1 MSDARF
7 PDGFVWGAATA
18 AYQVEGAVDAD
29 GRGQSIWDT
38 FCRVPGA
45 IAGGDTGDVACD
57 HYHRYA
63 EDIGLLADLGL
74 GAYRFSIAW
83 PRIQPDGSGAINQK
97 GLDHYRRVVDELLTR
112 DVVPYVT
119 LYHWDLPQA
128 LQDKGG
134 WPARD
139 TAYRFADYAAV
150 VHDALRDVVQHW
162 ITLNEP
168 KVSSHAGYGSGLH
181 APGIK
186 DSALRDRA
194 VHHLLLAHGLSLQA
208 LRDGRHAAEQ
218 QVVGLTLDVS
228 PVAPASDS
236 QADAD
241 AARRVDADSH
251 RLFLDPVLRGTYPIH
266 LEAVEDGDLG
276 LISAP
281 IDFLGINYYR
291 RILVQAGPAGD
302 QTVLPDGV
310 PVTSVNWPVQPD
322 GLREVLV
329 DLQNTYPAMPPI
341 YITENGAAYDDVP
354 AEDGTV
360 DDPLRVEYLHGH
372 LSALRTAIAAG
383 VDVRGYFVWT
393 LLDNFEWAEGFAKR
407 FGIVHVDYATQT
419 RTPKTSAGWLGRV
432 ARANALPSGDS
443 PA

>member
-1 MSDARF
+1 MTDARF

-45 IAGGDTGDVACD
+45 IAGGDTGEVACD
-57 HYHRYA
+57 HYNRYA
-63 EDIGLLADLGL
+63 EDIGLMSELGL

-83 PRIQPDGSGAINQK
+83 PRVQPDGSGGINQK
-97 GLDHYRRVVDELLTR
+97 GLDHYRRVVDELLAR
-112 DVVPYVT
+112 DLVPYVT

-150 VHDALRDVVQHW
+150 VHDALGDVVKQW

-168 KVSSHAGYGSGLH
+168 KVSSHAGYGSGIH

-186 DSALRDRA
+186 DLALRDRA
-194 VHHLLLAHGLSLQA
+194 VHHLLLAHGLGLEV
-208 LRDGRHAAEQ
+208 LRAGRHAAGQ
-218 QVVGLTLDVS
+218 QVGITLDVS
-228 PVAPASDS
+228 PVVPATDS

-241 AARRVDADSH
+241 AAQRVDVDSH
-251 RLFLDPVLRGTYPIH
+251 RLFLDPVLRGSYPVH
-266 LEAVEDGDLG
+266 LDGVQDGDLA
-276 LISAP
+276 LIGAP

-291 RILVQAGPAGD
+291 RILVREAPTAELQAE
-302 QTVLPDGV
+302 TVLPEGV

-329 DLQNTYPAMPPI
+329 DLQAGYDLPPV

-354 AEDGTV
+354 AADGTV
-360 DDPLRVEYLHGH
+360 DDPLRVEYLQGH
-372 LSALRTAIAAG
+372 LAALQTAIAAG

-407 FGIVHVDYATQT
+407 FGIVHVD
-419 RTPKTSAGWLGRV
+419 
-432 ARANALPSGDS
+432 
-443 PA
+443 

>member
-7 PDGFVWGAATA
+7 PEGFVWGAATA

-57 HYHRYA
+57 HYHRYP
-63 EDIGLLADLGL
+63 EDIALLSDLGL

-83 PRIQPDGSGAINQK
+83 PRVQPDGSGAINQK

-112 DVVPYVT
+112 GVVPYVT

-134 WPARD
+134 WPARE

-150 VHDALRDVVQHW
+150 VHDALGDVVKQW

-168 KVSSHAGYGSGLH
+168 KVSSHAGYGSGIH

-186 DSALRDRA
+186 DLGLRNQA
-194 VHHLLLAHGLSLQA
+194 VHHLLLAHGLSLEV
-208 LRDGRHAAEQ
+208 LRGGRHAAGQ
-218 QVVGLTLDVS
+218 QVGITLDVS
-228 PVAPASDS
+228 PVAPAGDS
-236 QADAD
+236 QADAE
-241 AARRVDADSH
+241 AAERVDVDSH
-251 RLFLDPVLRGTYPIH
+251 RLFLDPVLRGSYPVE
-266 LEAVEDGDLG
+266 LEGVEEGDLK

-291 RILVQAGPAGD
+291 RILVRATPTGHE
-302 QTVLPDGV
+302 TVLPEGV
-310 PVTSVNWPVQPD
+310 PVTTVNWPVQPD

-329 DLQNTYPAMPPI
+329 DLQGAYDLPPV

-360 DDPLRVEYLHGH
+360 DDPLRVDYLQGH
-372 LSALRTAIAAG
+372 LAALRTAIAAG

-407 FGIVHVDYATQT
+407 FGIIHVDYATQA
-419 RTPKTSAGWLGRV
+419 RTPKSSAVWLGQV
-432 ARANALPSGDS
+432 ARTNALPPGDGT
-443 PA
+443 A